1 MDKCRINIG
10 LVEPSQIICEG
21 LTTILLKAESHNRIF
36 RFDSLDEMIAAIPTH
51 RISLAIINPALAK
64 HNIPDFIQKRNS
76 LQLNAWIGILYTL
89 HDRDVLTLFDATI
102 QITDSSE
109 QIAETIHQLSVNK
122 CHCSNCHQ
130 SESLTSREIDILRQ
144 ITLGLSNKE
153 IADKLNISVHT
164 VVSHRKNIICKT
176 GIKSQAGLT
185 IYAISNKIISLE
197 NFAG

>member
-10 LVEPSQIICEG
+10 LIEPSQIICEG

-51 RISLAIINPALAK
+51 QINLAIINPALAK
-64 HNIPDFIQKRNS
+64 NNVPDFIQKRNS
-76 LQLNAWIGILYTL
+76 LQLNAWVGILYTL

-153 IADKLNISVHT
+153 MADKLNISVHT

-197 NFAG
+197 NFA

>member
-51 RISLAIINPALAK
+51 QINLAIINPALAK
-64 HNIPDFIQKRNS
+64 NNVPDFIQKRNS
-76 LQLNAWIGILYTL
+76 LQLNAWVGILYTL

-153 IADKLNISVHT
+153 MADKLNISVHT

-197 NFAG
+197 NFA